1 MGMTIGIDARDRDVD
16 LAVLDDAI
24 ERAFAWLH
32 WVDATFSTYKDGSEI
47 SRLGRGEIGLDDCP
61 AEVRAVLERC
71 EELRLETGGFFDAR
85 ANGARDLDPSGL
97 VKGWSVEQASALLS
111 EAGSVN
117 HCINAAGDVR
127 TRGAPDPGR
136 LWHVGIAHPHQHDAL
151 TAVVA
156 VGDGAVATSG
166 IAERGLHVYDPHT
179 GRPVLEL
186 ASVTM
191 IGDSLADTDAYA
203 TAALAMGVDAP
214 GWLAGLSGYE
224 ALVIDSGGFQWT
236 TDGFDRYRLP
246 IPDESGE
253 LKGTGPRPGDVE

>member
-1 MGMTIGIDARDRDVD
+1 MGMTIGIDVRDRDVD
-16 LAVLDDAI
+16 GPVLDDAI
-24 ERAFAWLH
+24 ARAFAWLH
-32 WVDATFSTYKDGSEI
+32 WVDETFSTYKDDSEI
-47 SRLGRGEIGLDDCP
+47 SRLGRGEIELDECP
-61 AEVRAVLERC
+61 PEVRQVLARC

-85 ANGARDLDPSGL
+85 ANSNRDLDPSGL

-111 EAGSVN
+111 ESGAVN

-166 IAERGLHVYDPHT
+166 IAERGLHVFDPHT

-191 IGDSLADTDAYA
+191 IGDNLADTDAYA
-203 TAALAMGVDAP
+203 TAALAMGLDAP
-214 GWLAGLSGYE
+214 DWLAGLSGYE
-224 ALVIDSGGFQWT
+224 ALVIDSGGFQWM
-236 TDGFDRYRLP
+236 TDGFDRYRVP
-246 IPDESGE
+246 TSAEGAE
-253 LKGTGPRPGDVE
+253 LKGTGRSPGDVE